1 MENVPNGNR
10 PVEGLIRLGQVKHLT
25 GLSTATLYRK
35 MSAGEFPRPVRLGV
49 VARAWRLSEVADWI
63 LQREAAR
70 LRSRPR
76 K

>member
-25 GLSTATLYRK
+25 GLSKATLYRK

-49 VARAWRLSEVADWI
+49 VARAWPLSEVQDWI
-63 LQREAAR
+63 VQRIAVREHTNTAV
-70 LRSRPR
+70 
-76 K
+76 